1 MNIWAEDEQEMN
13 KSWTGNI
20 PQEKYMGWTG
30 NELEINN
37 S

>member
-20 PQEKYMGWTG
+20 PQEMNMKLTIFKQ
-30 NELEINN
+30 EIEW
-37 S
+37 